1 MNKNNIAKLICVV
14 ALAAWAGGKFTYTKS
29 TSNKVLAK
37 AFPAKLLASP
47 ETCTTPE
54 WPKEARRYEVEG
66 ITVLHFK
73 IGADGNI
80 EDARVAESSSW
91 KVLDDAALRSLVKCQ
106 FKAGLDEAERDMVF
120 PIQFVWT
127 LAGPP
132 SVRPQLIP
140 DTCAVSRQ
148 FSTFQVF
155 DRRAT
160 DNEGVLMRF
169 LVNQYGEPHGV
180 KPEIGGGDT
189 ALAQAAVQFVKGCK
203 FAVDPALPG
212 ERTDTVFGR
221 VLVSR

>member
-1 MNKNNIAKLICVV
+1 MNKKNIAKVICVI

-29 TSNKVLAK
+29 GNKVLAK

-47 ETCTTPE
+47 ETCTTPD

-66 ITVLHFK
+66 ITLLHFK
-73 IGADGNI
+73 IGEDGNI
-80 EDARVAESSSW
+80 EDAKVVESSSW
-91 KVLDDAALRSLVKCQ
+91 KMLDDAALRSLVKCQ
-106 FKAGLDEAERDMVF
+106 FKAGLAEAERDMVF

-148 FSTFQVF
+148 FSTFQTF
-155 DRRAT
+155 DRHAT
-160 DNEGVLMRF
+160 DKDGVLMRF
-169 LVNQYGEPHGV
+169 LVNQYGEPYGV
-180 KPEIGGGDT
+180 KPEAGPGDA
-189 ALAQAAVQFVKGCK
+189 ALAEAAVEFVKGCK
-203 FAVDPALPG
+203 FAVDPSLHG

-221 VLVSR
+221 ALVSR